1 MANNS
6 TNTTEDAELEVAFPH
21 DLYTQA
27 SKASVG
33 ERLGFIVQILEQT
46 AALFEESHNS
56 TSWEEKTVE
65 DFLNVVT
72 QQADGLR
79 SCNGSHSHKKN
90 KKLQMYFK
98 RLSGH
103 ILGRMANNSTN
114 TTEDAELEVAFPHD
128 LYTQASKASNGSNS
142 HKKNKKL
149 QMYFKRLSGHIL
161 GRMGHSAEAWELIRR
176 EIKVHLFRAD
186 QLASSLLTTN

>member
-1 MANNS
+1 MMNRILSACLLLSLYSAGSSLSCRWLGHKFRQHTENSLELLDTMANNS

-33 ERLGFIVQILEQT
+33 ERLGFVVQILEQT
-46 AALFEESHNS
+46 AALFEEAHNS

-79 SCNGSHSHKKN
+79 SCNGS
-90 KKLQMYFK
+90 
-98 RLSGH
+98 
-103 ILGRMANNSTN
+103 
-114 TTEDAELEVAFPHD
+114 
-128 LYTQASKASNGSNS
+128 NS

-149 QMYFKRLSGHIL
+149 QMYFKRLSGYIL
-161 GRMGHSAEAWELIRR
+161 GRMGHSAAAWELIRR
-176 EIKVHLFRAD
+176 EIKIHLFRAD